1 MSSRHDPGHR
11 DNFGI
16 MSDNDEWT
24 DLAMNA
30 KLNVIGAALA
40 TLVISG
46 CATMSADECVSADW
60 KSVGHE
66 DGARGYTTEQF
77 SKHRKACASHGVTPN
92 FADYQAGREGGLV
105 EYCQPG
111 RGFDVGARGGPY
123 HGVCSVNL
131 EPDFLDAYNAGHH
144 LYTLRS
150 RVDNASSSISSRE
163 YELKSVDKDIRK
175 KEAVLIDGETTTE
188 QRVILLADLKDLAER
203 TGELT
208 VEIEHLYED
217 RARYRVELEN
227 YQASVVGFGY

>member
-1 MSSRHDPGHR
+1 
-11 DNFGI
+11 

-30 KLNVIGAALA
+30 RRNVIGAALA
-40 TLVISG
+40 TLVMSG
-46 CATMSADECVSADW
+46 CASMSSDECMTADW
-60 KSVGHE
+60 TAVGHE

-77 SKHRKACASHGVTPN
+77 SKHRKACASHGVTPS

-111 RGFDVGARGGPY
+111 HGFDVGARGGRY
-123 HGVCSVNL
+123 YGVCSVNL

-150 RVDNASSSISSRE
+150 KVDNASSSISSRE
-163 YELKSVDKDIRK
+163 YELKSVDEDIRK
-175 KEAVLIDGETTTE
+175 KEVALIDRETTIE
-188 QRVILLADLKDLAER
+188 QRIILLADLKDLAER

-227 YQASVVGFGY
+227 YQASVVDFGY